1 MRRALLVTAV
11 GLVSA
16 IGSCLILPAA
26 PVSQR
31 IAFSH
36 ARHEPL
42 TCAGCH
48 DGINTS
54 RRAGFPS
61 PAVCAKCHAT
71 APASVPAA
79 DWERLQTL
87 GVAFWKPVTRMP
99 EHVMFSHRRHVSLAG
114 LACESC
120 HADIGR
126 RATPPRRPPM
136 RLVMDTCLACH
147 RAEGASEDCNGCH
160 R

>member
-1 MRRALLVTAV
+1 MRRPLLFTAV
-11 GLVSA
+11 GLVAA
-16 IGSCLILPAA
+16 IGSSLILPAA

-31 IAFSH
+31 IAFNH
-36 ARHEPL
+36 ARHAPL
-42 TCAGCH
+42 TCVGCH
-48 DGINTS
+48 AGIRTS
-54 RRAGFPS
+54 QRAGIPS

-71 APASVPAA
+71 APASVAVA

-87 GVAFWKPVTRMP
+87 GVAFWNPVTRVP
-99 EHVMFSHRRHVSLAG
+99 DHVMFSHRRHVSLAG

-126 RATPPRRPPM
+126 RTSPPRRVPV
-136 RLVMDTCLACH
+136 RLVMDTCLGCH
-147 RAEGASEDCNGCH
+147 RSEGVSEDCTGCH